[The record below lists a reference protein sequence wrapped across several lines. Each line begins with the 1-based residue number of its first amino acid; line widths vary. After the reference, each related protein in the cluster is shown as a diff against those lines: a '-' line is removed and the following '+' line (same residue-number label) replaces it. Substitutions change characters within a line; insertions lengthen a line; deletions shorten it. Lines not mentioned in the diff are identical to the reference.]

1 MYSEK
6 NKGFVQQF
14 FKQFI
19 KNKPDLFS
27 MLKLGDL
34 VQGSVL
40 EKGSNMMVVD
50 LGRHGTGVV
59 YRQEMQNARDIVRDL
74 KIGDPVH
81 GKVVEIDNEEGVTEL
96 SLTEAG
102 KQKAWT
108 KIQELYESDE
118 ILKVT
123 PKSFNKGG
131 LITDLNGL
139 QAFLPVSQLSSEHY
153 PRISTEDRSQITLAL
168 QKLVGEELTVK
179 IIDINPRTNKL
190 ILSEKAAAEISSKE
204 LTKNYEVGQVIEGV
218 VSGVA
223 DFGVFI
229 KFTDNPEVEGLIHV
243 SELDHRIVNNPK
255 EIINVDDVVKAK
267 ITEIKDG
274 KISLSLKVLK
284 PDPWKDIAKKY
295 REGQTVAG
303 KVYALHSFGAIINF
317 SDQLQG
323 QIHVSEFGGVP
334 EMKKELTLGEDYS
347 FVIESVKPEE
357 KRIILKLS
365 KDQESEASKK

>member
-1 MYSEK
+1 MHSEQ

-81 GKVVEIDNEEGVTEL
+81 SKVVEIDNEEGVIEL

-108 KIQELYESDE
+108 KIQELHESDE

-131 LITDLNGL
+131 LITDLGGI
-139 QAFLPVSQLSSEHY
+139 QAFLPVSQLSGEHY
-153 PRISTEDRSQITLAL
+153 PRLSTEDRSQITLAL

-190 ILSEKAAAEISSKE
+190 IVSEKAATEISSKE

-255 EIINVDDVVKAK
+255 EIIKVDDVVKAK

-284 PDPWKDIAKKY
+284 PDPWKDVAKKY
-295 REGQTVAG
+295 RDGQIVEG

-317 SDQLQG
+317 DDQLQG

-334 EMKKELTLGEDYS
+334 EMKKELSLGENYS

-357 KRIILKLS
+357 KRIILKLA
-365 KDQESEASKK
+365 K